1 MAAPSGRGRG
11 GDLAHDPEPAGRA
24 GRRRNACAERSARC
38 RFCQVLLIADGLAT
52 LDCDLFDNDTADLS
66 CQQTP

>member
-1 MAAPSGRGRG
+1 V
-11 GDLAHDPEPAGRA
+11 
-24 GRRRNACAERSARC
+24 ERSARC
-38 RFCQVLLIADGLAT
+38 RFCLVLEIADGLAT